1 MKPFPAVGFF
11 HKLMYGGMNYIQKQ
25 QSKQCTN
32 YQESMKVDGM
42 NYFSPRDGEQHY
54 VVLGFVYNGIFDV

>member
-1 MKPFPAVGFF
+1 
-11 HKLMYGGMNYIQKQ
+11 MNYIQKQ